1 MGLWILATLSAFYV
15 KGLCG
20 FANTLVFT
28 SILSFG
34 NSNVNISPVE
44 LILGYPTNAIIA
56 YKERK
61 SINIKLCLLLTSL
74 MLVGSV
80 PGMLMLKNADS
91 NLIKAVFGVV
101 TVLLGVEMLL
111 RECWKMRIQLPRWG
125 IGVVGV
131 LSGLLCGLYG
141 VGALLGAYVSRV
153 AKDMHA
159 FKANLC
165 AVFFAENTLRIAL
178 YTAMGILNKQIFLSA
193 LSLSPL
199 MLLALYTGMR
209 SANHLNERQARRL
222 VIVLLIVSGAALVI
236 KTL

>member
-1 MGLWILATLSAFYV
+1 MGLWILATLIAFYV

-34 NSNVNISPVE
+34 TSNVNISPVE
-44 LILGYPTNAIIA
+44 LIVGYPTNAIIA

-61 SINIKLCLLLTSL
+61 SIDVKLCLLLTSL
-74 MLVGSV
+74 MVAGSV
-80 PGMLMLKNADS
+80 PGMLLLKNADS

-101 TVLLGVEMLL
+101 TVLLGIEMLL
-111 RECWKMRIQLPRWG
+111 RECGKTQIQLPRWG

-165 AVFFAENTLRIAL
+165 AVFFAENTMRIAL
-178 YTAMGILNKQIFLSA
+178 YTAMGILNKQIFLTA

-199 MLLALYTGMR
+199 MLLALYAGMR
-209 SANHLNERQARRL
+209 SANYLNEKQARRL